1 MSAGDEKTALRRE
14 IKALEKE
21 LTKEYIAESD
31 EGIFSRMVSLPEYK
45 NCGELFCYF
54 SAGREVSTL
63 ELIKKALSDGKTVAL
78 PEALDGGV
86 MIFRRIPD
94 TDSLRPGKF
103 GIMVPD
109 GQCGTILPGADALAV
124 VPGMCFGEDCR
135 RLGRGGGYYDRWL
148 AGKNIFTVG
157 LCREKFMRET
167 VPAEGYDV
175 TVCAVVTEAR
185 VVRA

>member
-1 MSAGDEKTALRRE
+1 MSAGEEKTALRRE
-14 IKALEKE
+14 IRALEKK
-21 LTKEYIAESD
+21 LTKEYISESD
-31 EGIFSRMVSLPEYK
+31 EGIFSRLVSLPEYK
-45 NCGELFCYF
+45 KCGELFCYF
-54 SAGREVSTL
+54 SAGQEVSTMA
-63 ELIKKALSDGKTVAL
+63 LITKALSDGKTVAL

-94 TDSLRPGKF
+94 TDRLRPGKF

-109 GQCGTILPGADALAV
+109 GQCGTISPGADALAV

-148 AGKNIFTVG
+148 AGKNIFAVG
-157 LCREKFMRET
+157 LCREKLMRKT
-167 VPAEGYDV
+167 VPADGFDV
-175 TVCAVVTEAR
+175 TVRAVVTEVR